1 MKYFSSPAIIL
12 RRVDFGD
19 YDVILTLFSLE
30 KGKVSAIAKSAK
42 KSIRRFGGIL
52 EIFSVLNVICGSGKG
67 GSLVV
72 LQEADL
78 ISSLSDIRTDF
89 NKTAYASYWSEI
101 VNAWAE
107 NDAKQERL
115 YRLLYY
121 VLEQINSGHIS
132 EETLSILFQMRF
144 ASIAGI
150 CPNLV
155 RCSMCQ
161 LAVDSVRE
169 ERISFNFKKGGV
181 VCRECAEKSG
191 NRLSLSKGTI
201 KQLLW
206 INSGDLK
213 KAAKIRFTCSAID
226 EGLNFLEDFVTYNLG
241 KEMQSLKILKQI
253 RNRKMKQKY
262 LCI

>member
-1 MKYFSSPAIIL
+1 MKTFSSPAVIL
-12 RRVDFGD
+12 KRVDFGD
-19 YDVILTLFSLE
+19 YDVILTLFALE
-30 KGKVSAIAKSAK
+30 RGKISAIAKSAK

-52 EIFSVLNVICGSGKG
+52 EIFSVLNVVCSSGKE

-78 ISSLSDIRTDF
+78 INSHADIRTDF

-101 VNAWAE
+101 VNTWAE
-107 NDAKQERL
+107 NDAKQEQL

-132 EETLSILFQMRF
+132 AEILSILFQMRF

-161 LAVDSVRE
+161 LQVDSVGE
-169 ERISFNFKKGGV
+169 ERIFFDFQKGGV
-181 VCRECAEKSG
+181 ACRKCAGSSG
-191 NRLSLSKGTI
+191 NRLYLSKGTI

-206 INSGDLK
+206 VESGDLK
-213 KAAKIRFTCSAID
+213 KAGKIRFTSSALN
-226 EGLNFLEDFVTYNLG
+226 EGLNFLEAFVTYNLG
-241 KEMQSLKILKQI
+241 KEMQSLKILRQI
-253 RNRKMKQKY
+253 RKK
-262 LCI
+262 

>member
-1 MKYFSSPAIIL
+1 MKIFSSPAIIL
-12 RRVDFGD
+12 RRVEFGD
-19 YDVILTLFSLE
+19 YDLILTLFTLE
-30 KGKVSAIAKSAK
+30 RGKISAIAKSAK
-42 KSIRRFGGIL
+42 KSTRRFGGIL
-52 EIFSVLNVICGSGKG
+52 EIFSVLDVVCSSGKG
-67 GSLVV
+67 GNLVI

-78 ISSLSDIRTDF
+78 INSLADIRTDF
-89 NKTAYASYWSEI
+89 NKTAYANYWSEI

-121 VLEQINSGHIS
+121 VLGQIDSGHVSS
-132 EETLSILFQMRF
+132 EILSILFLMRF

-161 LAVDSVRE
+161 LAVDSIRE
-169 ERISFNFKKGGV
+169 EHISFDFPKGGV
-181 VCRECAEKSG
+181 ACRKCTENYSG

-206 INSGDLK
+206 VDSGDLK
-213 KAAKIRFTCSAID
+213 KAGKIRFSSIALK
-226 EGLNFLEDFVTYNLG
+226 EGLNFLEAFVTYNLG
-241 KEMQSLKILKQI
+241 KEMQSLKILRQI
-253 RNRKMKQKY
+253 RNK
-262 LCI
+262 

>member
-1 MKYFSSPAIIL
+1 MKIFSSPAIIL
-12 RRVDFGD
+12 RRVEFGD
-19 YDVILTLFSLE
+19 YDLILTLFTLE
-30 KGKVSAIAKSAK
+30 RGKISAIAKSAK
-42 KSIRRFGGIL
+42 KSTRRFGGIL
-52 EIFSVLNVICGSGKG
+52 EIFSVLDVVCSPGKG
-67 GSLVV
+67 GNLVI

-78 ISSLSDIRTDF
+78 INSLADIRTDF

-121 VLEQINSGHIS
+121 VLGQIDSGHVSAEI
-132 EETLSILFQMRF
+132 LSILFQMRF

-169 ERISFNFKKGGV
+169 EHISFNLQKGGV
-181 VCRECAEKSG
+181 ACRKCTGNSG

-206 INSGDLK
+206 VDSGDLK
-213 KAAKIRFTCSAID
+213 KAGKMRFTSLALK
-226 EGLNFLEDFVTYNLG
+226 EGLNFLEAFVTFNLG
-241 KEMQSLKILKQI
+241 KEMQSLKILRQI
-253 RNRKMKQKY
+253 RNK
-262 LCI
+262 

>member
-1 MKYFSSPAIIL
+1 MKSFSSPAIIL
-12 RRVDFGD
+12 RRLDFGD
-19 YDVILTLFSLE
+19 YDVILTLFALE
-30 KGKVSAIAKSAK
+30 RGKISAIAKSAK
-42 KSIRRFGGIL
+42 KSIKRFGGIL
-52 EIFSVLNVICGSGKG
+52 EIFSVLNVVCSSGKG

-78 ISSLSDIRTDF
+78 ISSLADIRTDF
-89 NKTAYASYWSEI
+89 NKTAYACYWSEI

-107 NDAKQERL
+107 NDTKQEQL

-121 VLEQINSGHIS
+121 VLEQINSGYIS
-132 EETLSILFQMRF
+132 AEILSILFQMRF

-161 LAVDSVRE
+161 LSVDSLRE
-169 ERISFNFKKGGV
+169 ERISFDFQKGGI
-181 VCRECAEKSG
+181 VCRKCTGNYG

-206 INSGDLK
+206 VNSGDLEK
-213 KAAKIRFTCSAID
+213 VGKIRFTCLALD
-226 EGLNFLEDFVTYNLG
+226 EGLSFLEAFVTYNLG
-241 KEMQSLKILKQI
+241 KEMQSLKILRQI
-253 RNRKMKQKY
+253 RNKKRK
-262 LCI
+262 

>member
-1 MKYFSSPAIIL
+1 MKTFSSPAIIL
-12 RRVDFGD
+12 RSVDFGD
-19 YDVILTLFSLE
+19 YDVILTLFTLE
-30 KGKVSAIAKSAK
+30 RGKISAIAKSAK
-42 KSIRRFGGIL
+42 KSIKRFGGIL
-52 EIFSVLNVICGSGKG
+52 EIFSVLNVVCSPGK
-67 GSLVV
+67 SENLVV

-78 ISSLSDIRTDF
+78 ISSLTDIRTDF
-89 NKTAYASYWSEI
+89 SKTAYSSYWSEI

-121 VLEQINSGHIS
+121 VLEQINSDNIS
-132 EETLSILFQMRF
+132 AEILSILFQIRF

-155 RCSMCQ
+155 RCSICQ
-161 LAVDSVRE
+161 LAVDSIRE
-169 ERISFNFKKGGV
+169 ERISFNFQKGGV
-181 VCRECAEKSG
+181 VCRKCAGNTG

-213 KAAKIRFTCSAID
+213 KAGKIRLISSALN
-226 EGLNFLEDFVTYNLG
+226 EGLNFLEAFLTYNLG
-241 KEMQSLKILKQI
+241 KETQSLKILRQI
-253 RNRKMKQKY
+253 RNQKKK
-262 LCI
+262 

>member
-1 MKYFSSPAIIL
+1 MKTFSSPAIIL

-19 YDVILTLFSLE
+19 YDLILTLFTLE
-30 KGKVSAIAKSAK
+30 KGKISAIAKSAK

-52 EIFSVLNVICGSGKG
+52 EIFSVLNVVCSPGKG
-67 GSLVV
+67 ENLVV
-72 LQEADL
+72 LLEADL

-89 NKTAYASYWSEI
+89 NKTSYASYWSEI

-132 EETLSILFQMRF
+132 SEILSILFQMRF

-155 RCSMCQ
+155 RCSICQ
-161 LAVDSVRE
+161 LAVDSVKE
-169 ERISFNFKKGGV
+169 ERISFDFQKGGV
-181 VCRECAEKSG
+181 VCRKCTVNSG

-206 INSGDLK
+206 VNSGDLK
-213 KAAKIRFTCSAID
+213 KVGKIRFTCLALN

-241 KEMQSLKILKQI
+241 KEMQSLKILRQI
-253 RNRKMKQKY
+253 RNKKSK
-262 LCI
+262 